1 MFTVNLQNNDLPK
14 SLRYKELAT
23 TLSALLDNEREF
35 LPNMSNMASF
45 LYFSLK
51 DINWCGFYLVKNGD
65 LLLGPFQG
73 KPACV
78 RIEIGKGVCGTSA
91 QKRESVIVEDVNN
104 FPGHIACDVDSRS
117 EIVIPLLKDGK
128 LLGVLDID
136 SPTLARFDQ
145 VDKMGMEKLVS
156 ILLEHSDCY

>member
-1 MFTVNLQNNDLPK
+1 
-14 SLRYKELAT
+14 
-23 TLSALLDNEREF
+23 
-35 LPNMSNMASF
+35 
-45 LYFSLK
+45 
-51 DINWCGFYLVKNGD
+51 
-65 LLLGPFQG
+65 

-91 QKRESVIVEDVNN
+91 QNRDSVIVEDVNN

-145 VDKMGMEKLVS
+145 EDKMGLEKLVS

>member
-1 MFTVNLQNNDLPK
+1 MFTVNNQNNDLPK

-35 LPNMSNMASF
+35 LPNMSNMASI
-45 LYFSLK
+45 LYFSLN

-91 QKRESVIVEDVNN
+91 QNRESVIVKNVDN

-145 VDKMGMEKLVS
+145 EDKIGLENLVS